1 MAIAGRK
8 IFTSFITFISFFF
21 WGLALQNRADK
32 PKSLTTTT
40 RKRLLPGRF
49 LSRILVVNLERKFT
63 GVDPFGGA
71 PRPAT
76 THFAGVFPSVVHLG
90 AVLLST
96 PLDAGSRPPESHS
109 EVDNESDD
117 DGN

>member
-1 MAIAGRK
+1 MATPILTLSAAWAGVPPIVIAIMAIAGRK

-21 WGLALQNRADK
+21 WGLALQSRADK

-40 RKRLLPGRF
+40 TRKRLLPSRF

-71 PRPAT
+71 PCRAT
-76 THFAGVFPSVVHLG
+76 THFAG
-90 AVLLST
+90 
-96 PLDAGSRPPESHS
+96 
-109 EVDNESDD
+109 
-117 DGN
+117 